1 MIDMCDFVQVLTFKR
16 KHCDKS
22 LFLDMFLSLTEFHV
36 EWIYFLK
43 VMGKNEIL
51 STNWLRVIVI

>member
-1 MIDMCDFVQVLTFKR
+1 MIDMCDFVQVLTFQR

-36 EWIYFLK
+36 EWIYF
-43 VMGKNEIL
+43 
-51 STNWLRVIVI
+51 

>member
-1 MIDMCDFVQVLTFKR
+1 MIDMCDFVQALTFQR

-36 EWIYFLK
+36 E
-43 VMGKNEIL
+43 
-51 STNWLRVIVI
+51 